1 MAEIKYAGE
10 EAVSRI
16 ADYVNKK
23 LTFVS
28 AMPASPVDEETVL
41 YVGATTSSYTQGGVY
56 RYDNTSTSW
65 IMINSVKTIELTQSE
80 YDALPTAVK
89 MNGTIYFVTD
99 AESLTNII
107 EGYYNETDGKFYEES
122 TYTTEITGRA
132 GTIYISLDTNIE
144 YRYDTTNSE
153 FIQVAGS
160 GSGIIYVD
168 ALPSTDIEDA
178 VYGLVF
184 SIDHTDTV
192 KGGFLDDNDLFVLVP
207 NGNDYSYIAASGKE
221 LEASRDGIE
230 YKKFVS
236 LAYSTDAG
244 KFTLTYGDTTTE
256 ILEIDDIFYYKEI
269 RRNYYAGNSED
280 QTMTALSGSGGG
292 GQSYV
297 AGEGIAIIGPVI
309 EATPASPSTLGSV
322 KIDDKTIQIDEHGVI
337 SGNYQGGYGIDVDEN
352 EIAAKIFVG
361 SQTDWNALTPTQ
373 QSKYDTVNII
383 DDFNDTPM
391 TPGHTIMDGAGNTYP
406 QRENLVFDGM
416 TVTDDSANDVTKVT
430 QTPYTAGSHIEIN
443 NYEVSTD
450 ESVKGVFIG
459 TTAEWSNLTTA
470 QKAEYD
476 LVNFTDDL
484 MTGSAVVDTVQSGN
498 MNAITSNAVA
508 GIMNSFITVSGDKL
522 VITI

>member
-28 AMPASPVDEETVL
+28 AMPASPVDGETVL
-41 YVGATTSSYTQGGVY
+41 YVGASTSSLIQGGVY
-56 RYDNTSTSW
+56 QYDSTNTTW
-65 IMINSVKTIELTQSE
+65 NLINSVKTIDLTQTE

-99 AESLTNII
+99 AENLTNII

-122 TYTTEITGRA
+122 TYTTEITGKA

-168 ALPSTDIEDA
+168 ALPSTDIKDA
-178 VYGLVF
+178 IYGLVF
-184 SIDHTDTV
+184 YISYENVIITD
-192 KGGFLDDNDLFVLVP
+192 FLDDNDLFIKIP
-207 NGNDYSYIAASGKE
+207 NLNDYSYIPASNSE
-221 LEASRDGIE
+221 LEASTDGVV
-230 YKKFVS
+230 YKEFVS
-236 LAYSTDAG
+236 LAFDFDTSKWTVTYSDGTS
-244 KFTLTYGDTTTE
+244 E
-256 ILEIDDIFYYKEI
+256 ICEVGDIFYYREK
-269 RRNYYAGNSED
+269 RRNYYAGNSLD
-280 QTMTALSGSGGG
+280 QTLTILGGSGGG
-292 GQSYV
+292 GQTYV
-297 AGEGIAIIGPVI
+297 AGEGITIAGPVI
-309 EATPASPSTLGSV
+309 EATPASPSLLGSV
-322 KIDDKTIQIDEHGVI
+322 RIDDKTIQIDEHGVI

-361 SQTDWNALTPTQ
+361 SRTDWNALTPTQ
-373 QSKYDTVNII
+373 QNKYDTVNII

-391 TPGHTIMDGAGNTYP
+391 TPGHTIIDGAGNTYP
-406 QRENLVFDGM
+406 QRENLVFNGM
-416 TVTDDSANDVTKVT
+416 TVTDDSTNDVTKVT
-430 QTPYTAGSHIEIN
+430 QTPYTAGTHIEIN

-498 MNAITSNAVA
+498 MNAVTSNAVA
-508 GIMNSFITVSGDKL
+508 GIMNSFISVSGDKL
-522 VITI
+522 IITI